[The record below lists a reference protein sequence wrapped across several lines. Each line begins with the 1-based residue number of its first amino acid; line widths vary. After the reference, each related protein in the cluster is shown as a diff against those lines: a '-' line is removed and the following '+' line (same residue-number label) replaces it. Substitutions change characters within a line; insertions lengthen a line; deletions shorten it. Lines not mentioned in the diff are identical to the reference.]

1 MKYEELVSRTGTG
14 TRPEYFGKAIEY
26 SQAGKDIDILVKDVI
41 ASVNKE
47 IADDNNINFAN
58 PQTLFNKKH
67 DRIVEC
73 LRTAALPCIDDF
85 LKEDRDA
92 NGNIKGLSIEEKKN
106 LLESAWMSID
116 GAFGNVE
123 NDIQINFEKAKN
135 LEEAFNKGK
144 SSEKEAAKDFD
155 MDEDMAADRTK

>member
-1 MKYEELVSRTGTG
+1 V
-14 TRPEYFGKAIEY
+14 
-26 SQAGKDIDILVKDVI
+26 AG
-41 ASVNKE
+41 
-47 IADDNNINFAN
+47 
-58 PQTLFNKKH
+58 
-67 DRIVEC
+67 
-73 LRTAALPCIDDF
+73 
-85 LKEDRDA
+85 
-92 NGNIKGLSIEEKKN
+92 EEKKN

-135 LEEAFNKGK
+135 LEDAFNKGK